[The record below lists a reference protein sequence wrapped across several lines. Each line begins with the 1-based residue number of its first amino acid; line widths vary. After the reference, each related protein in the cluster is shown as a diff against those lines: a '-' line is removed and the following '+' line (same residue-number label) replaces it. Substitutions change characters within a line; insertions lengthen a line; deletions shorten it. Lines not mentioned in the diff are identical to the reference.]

1 MTQDTS
7 NKKQAKTRAQRIA
20 EGVANAQ
27 TPDEVRDVLALI
39 RSVPVDKLTPEQREY
54 AVANIGVVMHG
65 DDLSEK
71 AKEAESRARTLAE
84 QAKQAREEKKR
95 LEESNAKRQ
104 QNICLTAFWVTQT
117 AKLMSQK
124 DLASAWATSESQVS
138 KYIRAAKAADALG
151 TNKPTDVIRLL
162 TAATKKGEG
171 KVLSDVLAT
180 PDATMD
186 TFRDALP
193 TEMEKQRKESAEA
206 KRAKEAED
214 APQEAAQLGKQLAK
228 LLVLLT
234 KTGQE
239 IDASKV
245 EGLSTGDEVVR
256 HVKTAI
262 NAYEQMTH
270 KSRSSEKTAA

>member
-1 MTQDTS
+1 MPQDTS

-65 DDLSEK
+65 DDLGEK

-151 TNKPTDVIRLL
+151 TNKPQDVIRLL

-171 KVLSDVLAT
+171 KVLSDVLNT
-180 PDATMD
+180 PNATMD
-186 TFRDALP
+186 TFREALP

-206 KRAKEAED
+206 RKQREAEN
-214 APQEAAQLGKQLAK
+214 APQEAAQIGRQFAK
-228 LLVLLT
+228 LLVLLN
-234 KTGQE
+234 KS
-239 IDASKV
+239 DAELDVSKV
-245 EGLSTGDEVVR
+245 DGIEHGDEIIREVR
-256 HVKTAI
+256 TAMDAYVKRV
-262 NAYEQMTH
+262 QQ
-270 KSRSSEKTAA
+270 EKVAA

>member
-1 MTQDTS
+1 MPQDTS

-151 TNKPTDVIRLL
+151 TNKPQDVIRLL

-171 KVLSDVLAT
+171 KVLSDVLNT
-180 PDATMD
+180 PNATMD
-186 TFRDALP
+186 TFREALP

-206 KRAKEAED
+206 RKQREAEN
-214 APQEAAQLGKQLAK
+214 APQEAAQIGRQFAK
-228 LLVLLT
+228 LLVLLN
-234 KTGQE
+234 KS
-239 IDASKV
+239 DAELDVSKV
-245 EGLSTGDEVVR
+245 DGIEHGDEIIREVR
-256 HVKTAI
+256 TAMDAYVKRV
-262 NAYEQMTH
+262 QQ
-270 KSRSSEKTAA
+270 EKVAA